1 MIICY
6 TVPWIRHVTDVVFI
20 FHFGMFLPS
29 KPPNDPNKNLKKVKK
44 KTHGDIIE
52 MDRRTDGH
60 TNGQKKWHIEPGVPP
75 KNTIKNLYKGCIY
88 FYFWKT
94 SNYFKSFKSV
104 KSFKFFVWCL
114 NRRSPNQQIL
124 LEEKHGCCRFILLF
138 SYLHG
143 LVNF

>member
-29 KPPNDPNKNLKKVKK
+29 KPPNDPKKNLKKVKN

-60 TNGQKKWHIEPGVPP
+60 TNGQKK
-75 KNTIKNLYKGCIY
+75 
-88 FYFWKT
+88 
-94 SNYFKSFKSV
+94 
-104 KSFKFFVWCL
+104 
-114 NRRSPNQQIL
+114 
-124 LEEKHGCCRFILLF
+124 
-138 SYLHG
+138 
-143 LVNF
+143 